1 METSISVGEVKIE
14 VLGTEH
20 FCTVCNTFSWY
31 CHARHRSGD
40 LFVLKVSVPY
50 KEPIFF
56 LLSQG
61 EFKEI
66 KSINVQSVLG
76 ELVLQKMSGTEIY
89 ERGRVTAAGWIS
101 FSEPV
106 LRLKEE
112 DINADQ
118 LRKDLTPEE
127 RELLYLLLD
136 EHKLTLLT
144 KFIAAVAETSPL
156 LCESI
161 HSFIESLDL
170 GVWTPLKPLLHT
182 FASNKVY
189 WVDKARIAFKA
200 FSFKAEFELGKIKFK
215 VTKARPETFRLAG
228 YDNVT
233 VVKLGKKRKIY
244 IVDYG
249 ERVSVYYE
257 LPHVVYAYEQYRDLL
272 HPAAALDPKYF
283 EENMENLFKRRLG
296 DILLIPSALLDAKE
310 AVLPEWVGKLR
321 VLQGRV
327 ITDGSHYYVESDSD
341 VVLYHPEH
349 GTLTLPTGVYRVER
363 VQYLRA
369 GHE

>member
-1 METSISVGEVKIE
+1 MNVNVGELSIE
-14 VLGTEH
+14 ILGTEH
-20 FCTVCNTFSWY
+20 FCTVCDVFSWY
-31 CHARHRSGD
+31 CHARHRSGN
-40 LFVLKVSVPY
+40 LFVLRVSVPY
-50 KEPIFF
+50 KNPVLL
-56 LLSQG
+56 LLSRG

-66 KSINVQSVLG
+66 KSVNVQSVLG
-76 ELVLQKMSGTEIY
+76 DLVFQKMSGTEVY
-89 ERGRVTAAGWIS
+89 ERGKITAAGWIS

-106 LRLKEE
+106 LQVKEE

-144 KFIAAVAETSPL
+144 KFIAAMAETSPL
-156 LCESI
+156 VRENV
-161 HSFIESLDL
+161 HRFIESLDL

-189 WVDKARIAFKA
+189 WAEKARIAFQA
-200 FSFKAEFELGKIKFK
+200 FSFKADFELGKIKFK
-215 VTKARPETFRLAG
+215 VTKARPEAFRLAG

-233 VVKLGKKRKIY
+233 VVKLGKRRIY
-244 IVDYG
+244 IVDGG

-257 LPHVVYAYEQYRDLL
+257 LPYIVYAYEQFRDRL
-272 HPAAALDPKYF
+272 HPAAAIDPRYF

-296 DILLIPSALLDAKE
+296 DILFIPSALLLDAKE
-310 AVLPEWVGKLR
+310 AVLPEWTGKLK
-321 VLQGRV
+321 VLEGRV
-327 ITDGSHYYVESDSD
+327 VTDGSHYYVESDSD
-341 VVLYHPEH
+341 IVLYHPEH
-349 GTLTLPTGVYRVER
+349 GTLTLPAGTYQIER
-363 VQYLRA
+363 VQYLRE